1 MKTASIS
8 MAITIA
14 ILSFISI
21 KMDSSLQRKSSNIKI
36 TNKMEDTNFKYANW
50 AKAIEIFGCLFPI
63 TISTLLLLSAEDTYD
78 VVVSIVFMSIPLII
92 ILYRIMSWDA
102 EMMKLRG
109 DKLIY
114 SRGRFFPKET
124 EINLNRIDKV
134 ELKYLRLMVYM
145 RSRTKKVIKLPVAF
159 EQQALIYK
167 ILQEYRSEQT
177 SSNNINHDM
186 YN

>member
-1 MKTASIS
+1 MKTVSIS

-14 ILSFISI
+14 ALSFISI
-21 KMDSSLQRKSSNIKI
+21 KMDSSLQRKSSNIKLTDKI
-36 TNKMEDTNFKYANW
+36 EDTDFKYANW
-50 AKAIEIFGCLFPI
+50 AKAIEIFGCLLPI
-63 TISTLLLLSAEDTYD
+63 TISALLLLSAEDTYD

-114 SRGRFFPKET
+114 SRERFFPKET
-124 EINLNRIDKV
+124 EIDLNRIERI
-134 ELKYLRLMVYM
+134 ELNHLRLMVYM

-167 ILQEYRSEQT
+167 ILQEYRSKET
-177 SSNNINHDM
+177 NLERIDDNV
-186 YN
+186 Y

>member
-1 MKTASIS
+1 MKTASVS

-14 ILSFISI
+14 VLSFISI
-21 KMDSSLQRKSSNIKI
+21 KMDSSLHRKSSNIKL
-36 TNKMEDTNFKYANW
+36 TDKMEDTDFKYATW
-50 AKAIEIFGCLFPI
+50 AKAIEIFGCLFLI
-63 TISTLLLLSAEDTYD
+63 TIFAMLLLSAEDTYD
-78 VVVSIVFMSIPLII
+78 VVVSIVLISIPLII
-92 ILYRIMSWDA
+92 ILYRIMSWDV

-124 EINLNRIDKV
+124 EIDLNRIDKV

-167 ILQEYRSEQT
+167 ILQEYRSKKTNLERIDD
-177 SSNNINHDM
+177 NV
-186 YN
+186 Y